1 MFKSIKVIACCDKN
15 NGIGIN
21 NELPWKIKEEMNI
34 FKNKT
39 IGNKNNCV
47 IMGKNTY
54 LSIPKR
60 FRPLND
66 RINCVITKDTNFK
79 LDNNILLIN
88 NLDEEF
94 KLLLNNTNY
103 DEYWIIGGEILYK
116 SIIEKY
122 SNLISEIHISIIDN
136 CYNCNKFFPEIDN
149 TLYYLKDSKK
159 YSDSNF
165 THYVYISRN
174 KDCL

>member
-15 NGIGIN
+15 YGIGIN
-21 NELPWKIKEEMNI
+21 NDLPWRIKEEMNI

-54 LSIPKR
+54 LSIPKKY
-60 FRPLND
+60 RPLSE
-66 RINCVITKDTNFK
+66 RKNCIITKDVNIK
-79 LDNNILLIN
+79 LDDNIVFIN
-88 NLDEEF
+88 NLDEDF

-103 DEYWIIGGEILYK
+103 DEYWIIGGELLYK
-116 SIIEKY
+116 TFFEKY
-122 SNLISEIHISIIDN
+122 NNLISEIHISIIND
-136 CYNCNKFFPEIDN
+136 CYNCNKFFPKIN
-149 TLYYLKDSKK
+149 NNLFTLKEKKIYLN
-159 YSDSNF
+159 SNF
-165 THYVYISRN
+165 THYVYINRN